1 MNIELESNGNR
12 ITEIAKALS
21 KAQGEFAPILR
32 DKTVTVATRTGGT
45 YKFSYAPL
53 ESIMA
58 AIKKPLA
65 DNGLALTQTIVR
77 QGETDYART
86 TLVHASGETL
96 PPVDVP
102 ILVREPGP
110 QAYGSGLTYSRRY
123 GITMLLCICADDDDD
138 GNGAEGN
145 KATVTKEPVV
155 FVKPN
160 PAQNA
165 SPLARE
171 SEVEYISEGQQANFA
186 KAFREALRP
195 ELQSKA
201 DALRHDWL
209 AHEKFVDE
217 EGKPTSKRIPAS
229 GWLKIRD
236 AAIAHAK
243 QL

>member
-1 MNIELESNGNR
+1 MSTEPNGNGNH

-86 TLVHASGETL
+86 TLVHASGQTL

-145 KATVTKEPVV
+145 KATVTKEPVT
-155 FVKPN
+155 FVKPVK
-160 PAQNA
+160 PE
-165 SPLARE
+165 PE
-171 SEVEYISEGQQANFA
+171 VVEYISEGQQANFA

-195 ELQSKA
+195 DLQDKSETLK
-201 DALRHDWL
+201 HDWL
-209 AHEKFVDE
+209 AHEKFIGPD
-217 EGKPTSKRIPAS
+217 GKPTSKKIPAS

>member
-1 MNIELESNGNR
+1 MSTESNGNS
-12 ITEIAKALS
+12 ITEIARALS

-155 FVKPN
+155 FVKPQKAE
-160 PAQNA
+160 P
-165 SPLARE
+165 E
-171 SEVEYISEGQQANFA
+171 VVEYISEGQQTNFA

-195 ELQSKA
+195 ELQDKA
-201 DALRHDWL
+201 ETLRHDWL
-209 AHEKFVDE
+209 AHENFIGSD
-217 EGKPTSKRIPAS
+217 GKPTSKKIPAS